1 MTCRGCTRAAFASQS
16 RGCSHEKPSALCALR
31 SAPLYD
37 VAGPMKPLETTVE
50 EVLREA
56 IQSEVETRVYYQKL
70 AERAATPDVRQRL
83 LQLSDLELVHRA
95 KLERKYRETIG
106 TNPPEPGPVNIDL
119 PQDIANLDLSKAL
132 KYALERERDS
142 ESHYRFLAE
151 RVPATTELG
160 RLFMELAEIE
170 WKHKTDLQAEY
181 DATSPPDQF
190 LLDV

>member
-1 MTCRGCTRAAFASQS
+1 
-16 RGCSHEKPSALCALR
+16 
-31 SAPLYD
+31 
-37 VAGPMKPLETTVE
+37 MKPLETTVE

-56 IQSEVETRVYYQKL
+56 IQSEVETRVYYRKL
-70 AERAATPDVRQRL
+70 AERAATPEVRQRM

-95 KLERKYRETIG
+95 KMERKYRELVG
-106 TNPPEPGPVNIDL
+106 ANPPDPAPMDL
-119 PQDIANLDLSKAL
+119 ELPSDIANLDMSKAL

-142 ESHYRFLAE
+142 ESHYRFMAE

-181 DATSPPDQF
+181 DAASPPDQF
-190 LLDV
+190 LNF